1 MNTIVGLI
9 RETIVDKITEYNGFI
24 NDFCDKP
31 IKSLL
36 GKAEIN
42 LFNERS
48 IAHYFDKE
56 IELSLKGSEPNS
68 YFLSEA
74 FIKYAPNFN
83 SKLKAIVETKYFVYE
98 KAVYELTK
106 DHKLFI
112 PDALII
118 IPPESAK
125 HEDMPLYFIEYKVS
139 TKFNFLKLALD
150 FMKYKYYSSAFD
162 HNSTFVYIL
171 FRKSKDGKTLKL
183 KETVKLDRYLT
194 KNKNLNDYS
203 LFYYENTAAE
213 RNNTISADADKL
225 IEKILNEI
233 EKSETVEYVDGKIAE
248 RYVNAINRDVRKL
261 VELLQLDFP
270 GDEFTVSD
278 IRKLEEFLKIV
289 FKKYA

>member
-9 RETIVDKITEYNGFI
+9 RETIIDKITEYN
-24 NDFCDKP
+24 DFMNNFRGKS

-48 IAHYFDKE
+48 VAHYFDKE
-56 IELSLKGSEPNS
+56 IELSLKGGEPNS

-74 FIKYAPNFN
+74 FIKYTPNSS

-112 PDALII
+112 PDALIAI
-118 IPPESAK
+118 PESLK
-125 HEDMPLYFIEYKVS
+125 HKDTPLYCIEYKVS
-139 TKFNFLKLALD
+139 TRFDFLKLALD
-150 FMKYKYYSSAFD
+150 FMKYKYYSSAFN

-183 KETVKLDRYLT
+183 KGTMKLERYLT
-194 KNKNLNDYS
+194 KNKNLNDYG
-203 LFYYENTAAE
+203 LFYYENTATE
-213 RNNTISADADKL
+213 RNNTISADVVKL
-225 IEKILNEI
+225 IGKILNEI
-233 EKSETVEYVDGKIAE
+233 EKYETVEYVDGIIAE
-248 RYVNAINRDVRKL
+248 RYDNAINRGVRKL
-261 VELLQLDFP
+261 VKLLQLDFP
-270 GDEFTVSD
+270 NSEYIVSD
-278 IRKLEEFLKIV
+278 MRKLEEFLRIV
-289 FKKYA
+289 INEYA